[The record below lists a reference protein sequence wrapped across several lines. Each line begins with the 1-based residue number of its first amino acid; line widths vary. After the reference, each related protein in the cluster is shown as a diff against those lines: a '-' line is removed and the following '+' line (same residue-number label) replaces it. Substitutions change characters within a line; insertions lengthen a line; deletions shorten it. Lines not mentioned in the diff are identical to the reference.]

1 MKIENNNPCDIEK
14 KSMAIIEQ
22 ELQNYDISRF
32 SSVEKQIL
40 KRVIHTTADFDYV
53 QNLCFSENA
62 VSKALS
68 VLKEKNAVI
77 VTDTKMALSGISR
90 PALAKLNAEIY
101 CFVSDSDVI
110 EQAKNRN
117 VTRAV
122 VSVEKAVRL
131 FKDRN
136 VIFVVG
142 NAPTFLIRLYELM
155 EEKQIIPSL
164 VIGVPVGFVNVV
176 QSKALILCA
185 NTDYIIAKGRKGGS
199 TVAVSICN
207 ALLYQ
212 LYDRNE

>member
-1 MKIENNNPCDIEK
+1 MKIEIVQPSDIEK
-14 KSMAIIEQ
+14 QSMAIIEQ
-22 ELQNYDISRF
+22 ELQNYDISHL
-32 SSVEKQIL
+32 SPKEKQIL

-53 QNLCFSENA
+53 QNLCFSKNA

-77 VTDTKMALSGISR
+77 VTDTKMAMSGISK
-90 PALAKLNAEIY
+90 PALSELNCEIY

-110 EQAKNRN
+110 GQAKDRN

-122 VSVEKAVRL
+122 VSVEKAVNL

-136 VIFVVG
+136 VIFIVG
-142 NAPTFLIRLYELM
+142 NAPTFLIRLYELVT
-155 EEKQIIPSL
+155 EKKIMPSL
-164 VIGVPVGFVNVV
+164 IVGVPVGFVNVV
-176 QSKALILCA
+176 QSKELILST
-185 NTDYIIAKGRKGGS
+185 NTEYIIAKDRKGGS

-212 LYDRNE
+212 LYER

>member
-1 MKIENNNPCDIEK
+1 MKMEIIQPSDIEK
-14 KSMAIIEQ
+14 QSMAIIEQ

-32 SSVEKQIL
+32 SLAEKQIL

-77 VTDTKMALSGISR
+77 ITDTKMALSGISK
-90 PALAKLNAEIY
+90 PALSELNAEIY

-110 EQAKNRN
+110 RQAKDRN

-122 VSVEKAVRL
+122 VSVEKAVNL

-136 VIFVVG
+136 IIFVVG

-155 EEKQIIPSL
+155 EEKQIVPSL

-176 QSKALILCA
+176 QSKELILSA
-185 NTDYIIAKGRKGGS
+185 NTEYIIAKGRKGGS

>member
-1 MKIENNNPCDIEK
+1 MKTEIIQPSDIEK

-32 SSVEKQIL
+32 SPAEKQIL

-77 VTDTKMALSGISR
+77 ITDTKMALSGISK
-90 PALAKLNAEIY
+90 PALSKLNAEIY

-110 EQAKNRN
+110 RQARDRN

-122 VSVEKAVRL
+122 VSVEKAVNL

-136 VIFVVG
+136 IIFVVG

-176 QSKALILCA
+176 QSKELILSA
-185 NTDYIIAKGRKGGS
+185 NTEYIIARGRKGGS

>member
-1 MKIENNNPCDIEK
+1 MKTEIIQPSDIEK

-32 SSVEKQIL
+32 SPAEKQIL

-77 VTDTKMALSGISR
+77 VTDTKMALSGISK
-90 PALAKLNAEIY
+90 PALSELNAEIY

-110 EQAKNRN
+110 RQAKDRN

-122 VSVEKAVRL
+122 VSVEKAVNL

-136 VIFVVG
+136 IIFVVG

-176 QSKALILCA
+176 QSKELILSA
-185 NTDYIIAKGRKGGS
+185 NTEYIIARGRKGGS

-212 LYDRNE
+212 LYNRNE

>member
-1 MKIENNNPCDIEK
+1 MKMEIIQPSHIEK
-14 KSMAIIEQ
+14 QSMAIIEQ

-32 SSVEKQIL
+32 SLAEKQIL

-53 QNLCFSENA
+53 QNLYFSENA

-77 VTDTKMALSGISR
+77 ITDTKMALSGISK
-90 PALAKLNAEIY
+90 PALAELNVEIH

-110 EQAKNRN
+110 RQAKDRN

-122 VSVEKAVRL
+122 VSVEKAINL

-155 EEKQIIPSL
+155 EEKQIAPSL

-176 QSKALILCA
+176 QSKELILSA
-185 NTDYIIAKGRKGGS
+185 NTEYIIAKGRKGGS

-212 LYDRNE
+212 LYER